1 MKNKRIHYIQH
12 VAYEG
17 LGSIE
22 EWAFTNGYLL
32 SATRLYETPV
42 FTNIPEFDW
51 LIVLGGPMGV
61 YDEDKFGWLKEEK
74 QLIKQVIDADK
85 KVLGICLGA
94 QLIAEVLGA
103 SVYSNKEKEIGWFE
117 VSFTKEAAS
126 TELFFDAPSKTT
138 VFHWH
143 GDTFNLP
150 DGSTHLAYSDAC
162 ANQAFVYKK
171 KVVGLQFHLESTEHS
186 LEDIYTAGAAEL
198 VSGQPYIQSAKEI
211 YEQRGFAKQNKA
223 LLFTLLDRLASL

>member
-74 QLIKQVIDADK
+74 QLIKQVIDDDK

-126 TELFFDAPSKTT
+126 TELFFDAPSNTT

-150 DGSTHLAYSDAC
+150 DGSTHLAYS
-162 ANQAFVYKK
+162 
-171 KVVGLQFHLESTEHS
+171 VVGLQFHLESTEHS